1 MMRMPDRERAS
12 GPRPGLGCLAVVAVL
27 LALAYVLPHRLKSGG
42 TEAAPP
48 SISPSP
54 SFPSAIAPAP
64 TGTPHGGLPDP
75 KTVDRGDA
83 TAVSRA
89 AVQVMWTV
97 DATIDRGQLDA
108 YLRAKPYLSPEYAE
122 AVSAEPPGSLPSL
135 WRDHRAYARVRL
147 TRQAPEDGVGPDTAT
162 TAHRQWGITVIP
174 TGRDGWTGPSVHAT
188 AFVTLTRGDG
198 GGWQVSGVTT
208 A

>member
-1 MMRMPDRERAS
+1 MPDQESAS
-12 GPRPGLGCLAVVAVL
+12 VPRPGLGCLAVVAVL
-27 LALAYVLPHRLKSGG
+27 LALAYVLPHRLKSDG
-42 TEAAPP
+42 TKAAPP
-48 SISPSP
+48 SIPSAT
-54 SFPSAIAPAP
+54 PSAIAPAP
-64 TGTPHGGLPDP
+64 TGTPHGSLPAP
-75 KTVDRGDA
+75 KTVDRSDA

-97 DATIDRGQLDA
+97 DATIDSTQLDA
-108 YLRAKPYLSPEYAE
+108 YLRAKPYLSRKYAE
-122 AVSAEPPGSLPSL
+122 EVSAEPAGAVPSL

-147 TRQAPEDGVGPDTAT
+147 KRQAPEDGVGPDTAT